1 MPRPCDRLIPS
12 PLAKYFFAIAWIGK
26 GAHVDAERVL
36 INEFGPLGK
45 RSSLYCFSEFSPYYD
60 EEMGSPIWKY
70 LVSVERSLP
79 ADQIVDVKHFTERL
93 EGKFA
98 TGEGDARRRSV
109 NIDPGYINGWQ
120 VVLST
125 VKNHAHRISMGRGVF
140 CEVTLLYREGNFQK
154 MPWTFADYVSPPV
167 TDFLSAVRA
176 GYRG

>member
-1 MPRPCDRLIPS
+1 
-12 PLAKYFFAIAWIGK
+12 
-26 GAHVDAERVL
+26 
-36 INEFGPLGK
+36 
-45 RSSLYCFSEFSPYYD
+45 
-60 EEMGSPIWKY
+60 MGSPIWKY

-79 ADQIVDVKHFTERL
+79 AARIVDIKHFTERL
-93 EGKFA
+93 EGRFA

-120 VVLST
+120 VVLAT

-140 CEVTLLYREGNFQK
+140 CEVTLLYREGSFQK

-176 GYRG
+176 DS